1 MEVEAAAGAYPS
13 SGYAE
18 GGGPPANQGA
28 AKFTASVRDEQ
39 RLVWS
44 DWILRL
50 RRSLLSRVLLL
61 LFSLP
66 VFSSTPCGS
75 SLSLSISLD
84 PLHLR
89 HASAGCEIVQRNA
102 PFLRSEA
109 RVAPEDTV
117 PKQTAADRTCS
128 QQSKHERT
136 AGVQTPTAKT

>member
-44 DWILRL
+44 DWILCL

-61 LFSLP
+61 LLFSLP
-66 VFSSTPCGS
+66 VFASTHCGS
-75 SLSLSISLD
+75 SLSLST
-84 PLHLR
+84 
-89 HASAGCEIVQRNA
+89 
-102 PFLRSEA
+102 RSIPA
-109 RVAPEDTV
+109 TRAQVV
-117 PKQTAADRTCS
+117 K
-128 QQSKHERT
+128 
-136 AGVQTPTAKT
+136 

>member
-44 DWILRL
+44 DWILCL

-75 SLSLSISLD
+75 SLSLSLST
-84 PLHLR
+84 
-89 HASAGCEIVQRNA
+89 
-102 PFLRSEA
+102 RSIPA
-109 RVAPEDTV
+109 TRAQVV
-117 PKQTAADRTCS
+117 K
-128 QQSKHERT
+128 
-136 AGVQTPTAKT
+136 

>member
-1 MEVEAAAGAYPS
+1 MAAGAYPS

-44 DWILRL
+44 DWILCL

-75 SLSLSISLD
+75 SLSLST
-84 PLHLR
+84 
-89 HASAGCEIVQRNA
+89 
-102 PFLRSEA
+102 RSIPA
-109 RVAPEDTV
+109 TRAQVV
-117 PKQTAADRTCS
+117 K
-128 QQSKHERT
+128 
-136 AGVQTPTAKT
+136 